1 MIYRWSPSSA
11 DSTAVISLD
20 LHQPTSVAVD
30 WSGNNIYFT
39 HRIGEN
45 GPSRIEVVS
54 ADGRSRRVIV
64 APLPYTNS
72 ADYMYLAFS
81 VSTGRLYYTY
91 NQQIFAVD
99 ADGQNPTEIYTSLCP
114 TPVVTLAL
122 DPLAGT
128 LYWTDCTTSTIRW
141 MDTSNTSLRGNFSL
155 PPTSSPVW
163 IAALNNS
170 FYWTQQVGGGGG
182 YVYRVDQPRSGQTV
196 TPVCVW
202 NSSSI
207 TPSAVRVLVD
217 GFICPQQGCAVRN
230 GGCGSLCL
238 TTPTGPSC
246 TCPTG
251 RVINNNNSCPLHP
264 RNFILFSKNFVSRS
278 EIRILSFDLG
288 ESPPFPEIDYLVPI
302 TVANANANYV
312 SYDVVTNRV
321 YWIEQGAQATPTI
334 KRAYLDGTGL
344 EVFINTSISDPRNLA
359 VDPSSRNLYWVDTD
373 FDAVMV
379 ASLNNPTLRTILLVT
394 PDSQPPIGIDL
405 DVTRGT
411 SYPNLPCYTSPCT
424 DICLTDNATPETAT
438 CSCPAYRTLL
448 PPMNTACSGLQ
459 CSGVNQFLCSD
470 RSACIPLGYF
480 CDGIDHCRDA
490 SDELSPNCP
499 CSTDKGTKLC
509 SNGSMEC
516 RPRSVFCDGHKNCLY
531 GEDESPLQCG
541 CLDPSKFQCYLG
553 GVLQCLYNL
562 KKCDGMP
569 DCDDKSDELNCP
581 TSSSTT
587 TVTSTNNGQS
597 VTPLSAS
604 TYIVISVALVI
615 VIVLVGAAVT
625 WCITSCVLH
634 RRKYYSRTQPQ
645 KVEQL
650 SMMNGRVS
658 CISPQQR
665 SDSTSQYSGTS
676 MGTHSTLLAGMH
688 ADGASGVKRC
698 TSIDLDN
705 PPPSP
710 ITMHRYDLPIGPENG
725 ENVSTISQL
734 MPAVP
739 NPSMNFSVADGIS
752 DGMSISVSQRNFPV
766 NGPTVHYRRVP
777 GSVYSNGTT
786 LYAPPPSAYQNKY
799 QREPVHFRRDADARS
814 ISTISSST
822 LGTENPEQYAMYD
835 DMMEH
840 DAPPPSPVTELSIP
854 QYTFPANSP
863 SSTSGY
869 LESQF

>member
-1 MIYRWSPSSA
+1 M
-11 DSTAVISLD
+11 L
-20 LHQPTSVAVD
+20 
-30 WSGNNIYFT
+30 
-39 HRIGEN
+39 
-45 GPSRIEVVS
+45 
-54 ADGRSRRVIV
+54 
-64 APLPYTNS
+64 
-72 ADYMYLAFS
+72 
-81 VSTGRLYYTY
+81 
-91 NQQIFAVD
+91 
-99 ADGQNPTEIYTSLCP
+99 
-114 TPVVTLAL
+114 
-122 DPLAGT
+122 
-128 LYWTDCTTSTIRW
+128 
-141 MDTSNTSLRGNFSL
+141 
-155 PPTSSPVW
+155 
-163 IAALNNS
+163 
-170 FYWTQQVGGGGG
+170 
-182 YVYRVDQPRSGQTV
+182 
-196 TPVCVW
+196 
-202 NSSSI
+202 
-207 TPSAVRVLVD
+207 
-217 GFICPQQGCAVRN
+217 
-230 GGCGSLCL
+230 
-238 TTPTGPSC
+238 
-246 TCPTG
+246 
-251 RVINNNNSCPLHP
+251 
-264 RNFILFSKNFVSRS
+264 
-278 EIRILSFDLG
+278 
-288 ESPPFPEIDYLVPI
+288 
-302 TVANANANYV
+302 
-312 SYDVVTNRV
+312 
-321 YWIEQGAQATPTI
+321 
-334 KRAYLDGTGL
+334 
-344 EVFINTSISDPRNLA
+344 
-359 VDPSSRNLYWVDTD
+359 
-373 FDAVMV
+373 
-379 ASLNNPTLRTILLVT
+379 
-394 PDSQPPIGIDL
+394 
-405 DVTRGT
+405 
-411 SYPNLPCYTSPCT
+411 
-424 DICLTDNATPETAT
+424 
-438 CSCPAYRTLL
+438 
-448 PPMNTACSGLQ
+448 
-459 CSGVNQFLCSD
+459 
-470 RSACIPLGYF
+470 ACIG
-480 CDGIDHCRDA
+480 
-490 SDELSPNCP
+490 
-499 CSTDKGTKLC
+499 
-509 SNGSMEC
+509 
-516 RPRSVFCDGHKNCLY
+516 
-531 GEDESPLQCG
+531 
-541 CLDPSKFQCYLG
+541 
-553 GVLQCLYNL
+553 
-562 KKCDGMP
+562 
-569 DCDDKSDELNCP
+569 P